1 MVVPAEGNPEGSAHA
16 LILLEGEEGEE
27 WDEEKV
33 DEVEWTD
40 PYYCHQN

>member
-1 MVVPAEGNPEGSAHA
+1 MLDELKRIPNDDRHA
-16 LILLEGEEGEE
+16 FVLLEGEEYKD
-27 WDEEKV
+27 WYHLPV